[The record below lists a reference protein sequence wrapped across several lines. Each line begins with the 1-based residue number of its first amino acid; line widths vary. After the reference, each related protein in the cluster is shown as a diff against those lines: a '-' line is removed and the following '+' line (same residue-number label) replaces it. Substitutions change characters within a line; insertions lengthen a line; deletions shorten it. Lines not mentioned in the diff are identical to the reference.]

1 MIDKMNFERISITA
15 AIMWELTALIIS
27 AALVTLVLI
36 IFAPFTWLWY
46 TILFV
51 IGFITI
57 GVTFIYVPFL
67 YLNTEFAI
75 NKKAI
80 VYRKGVIFPSTQVLY
95 RERIVFVTVYNNPL
109 TPLLKVSTL
118 RISAAGG
125 TLTILYLN
133 SKRANEL
140 ASQLAKEKL
149 LQQ

>member
-15 AIMWELTALIIS
+15 AIMWEVTAVLIS

-36 IFAPFTWLWY
+36 VFAPFTWLWY
-46 TILFV
+46 TILFL
-51 IGFITI
+51 IGLVTI
-57 GVTFIYVPFL
+57 AATFLYIPFL
-67 YLNTEFAI
+67 YINTEFAI

-109 TPLLKVSTL
+109 TPILKVSTL

-140 ASQLAKEKL
+140 ASQLAREKL